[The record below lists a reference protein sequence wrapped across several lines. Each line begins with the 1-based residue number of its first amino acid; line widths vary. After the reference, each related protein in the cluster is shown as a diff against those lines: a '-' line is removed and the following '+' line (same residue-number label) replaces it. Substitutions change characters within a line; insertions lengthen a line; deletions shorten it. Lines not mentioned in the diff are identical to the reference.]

1 MSIVTASIN
10 DSEEIAK
17 IVAISNRDVAE
28 KFNLNQQNN
37 PKHPS
42 FYDKEWVFSDFERGE
57 EYFLYRENE
66 KPVGCVAFE
75 QPNSHVGYLN
85 RLSVLPNNRNRG
97 IGEKLVTHTLD
108 YAKSK
113 GIEEISIGIIAKHEV
128 LKNWYIRLGFIENG
142 LKEFPHLP
150 FDVLFMKYNLA

>member
-1 MSIVTASIN
+1 MNINTASIN
-10 DSEEIAK
+10 DSEEIAR

-28 KFNLNQQNN
+28 KFNLNRQNN

-42 FYDKEWVFSDFERGE
+42 FYDKEWVLSDFDRGE
-57 EYFLYRENE
+57 EYFLYKENGLAL
-66 KPVGCVAFE
+66 GCVAFE
-75 QPNSHVGYLN
+75 QPNSQVGYLN
-85 RLSVLPNNRNRG
+85 RLSVLPNYRGKG
-97 IGEKLVTHTLD
+97 IGEKLVFHTLD

-113 GIEEISIGIIAKHEV
+113 GVEEISIGIIAKHEV
-128 LKNWYIRLGFIENG
+128 LKNWYVRLGFIENG